1 MPYSDML
8 PNDLKETARKITDLL
23 ISSRRILVTAH
34 VRPDG
39 DAIGSVSGMA
49 WSLMKA
55 GKEVDIALVDGVPER
70 FAFVTPP
77 IEVANSAKI
86 KSDHEVI
93 LVLDTG
99 EKNRTG
105 IEFEYDPQKTVLIN
119 IDHHPSNTLFG
130 DINYLDGKAAAAC
143 EIVAALLNS
152 ADLPVDQDV
161 ALALMLGL
169 ITDSRFF
176 QNEGLRHTTHE
187 AAAFLLRTGVDT
199 TRILN
204 TLNSGKSEADLRV
217 CGFGLSNFKLECNK
231 RLGWLVIRQ
240 SDLKKLEANVG
251 NVYASGIFNQML
263 AIKET
268 LASVVIF
275 EREDG
280 MSACEF
286 RSRSGID
293 VKEIAVKLGGGGHL
307 AASGCSQT
315 TAIDALAQEA
325 VSLMRDQV
333 NQFIG
338 SPGHKE

>member
-1 MPYSDML
+1 MFPSE
-8 PNDLKETARKITDLL
+8 LKETAEKIADLL
-23 ISSRRILVTAH
+23 NGSQRILVTAH

-49 WSLMKA
+49 WSLKKA
-55 GKEVDIALVDGVPER
+55 GKEVDVALVDGVPER

-77 IEVANSAKI
+77 LEFSTEPVI

-105 IEFEYDPQKTVLIN
+105 IEIEYDPAKTVMVN

-143 EIVAALLNS
+143 EIVAALLNH
-152 ADLPVDQDV
+152 ANLPVDQDV

-176 QNEGLRHTTHE
+176 QNEGLRYTTHE
-187 AAAFLLRTGVDT
+187 AAAFLLRTGVNT

-217 CGFGLSNFKLECNK
+217 SGFGLSNFRLECNK
-231 RLGWLVIRQ
+231 NLGWLVIRQ
-240 SDLKKLEANVG
+240 SDLKKLDANVG

-263 AIKET
+263 SIKET

-293 VKEIAVKLGGGGHL
+293 VKEIAVRLGGGGHL
-307 AASGCSQT
+307 AASGCSQEKG
-315 TAIDALAQEA
+315 IDTLAQEA
-325 VSLMRDQV
+325 VSLMRNQV
-333 NQFIG
+333 EQFLK
-338 SPGHKE
+338 SREQVE